1 MSEQHDHIQVEI
13 AALRE
18 TVAALRK
25 ENAMLMNFSRQAD
38 RANKAKSDFL
48 AMISHEIRTPMN
60 GVIGLTELLLD
71 TELDPKQHH
80 YAGLIL
86 TSARHLLALINSL
99 LDFSKIEADMME
111 LEINEFDLREMVD
124 ELMTLYAVSG
134 QKKDLRIYAEM
145 DPRGEGRFV
154 GDNYRIRQILINFLG
169 NAIKFTDEGEVVLK
183 VSSSPSGEGR
193 EFLRFEVRDSGPGIP
208 PDKLDLLFKPFSQ
221 LDSSS
226 TRRYGGTGLGLSI
239 CQKLVELMGGE
250 IGVTSVP
257 DQGSTF
263 WFTLPLGRAAER
275 SEHREEKEKR
285 PGAVPRDTNRNR
297 AWANS
302 VGGTD
307 GAPNDT
313 GRTPERK
320 STAGGTGTPPC
331 ILIVEDEETNRFVL
345 RTILEKAGAETAI
358 ARNGREAVELAG
370 GKRFDLIFMDCQMPV
385 MDGFAATESIYAAAA
400 AAGVP
405 RPRII
410 ALTADATEAT
420 RRHCREVGMVDYL
433 VKPIDFARLQAVVD
447 TWLPEEN
454 LSIVAGGHQMARDDG
469 GAVEPESLS
478 ESNQIDRQVLISL
491 KQIVGDVRP
500 VIRVFLEIL
509 PKRLG
514 RLEEAIGR
522 ADFEGARAVAHTLK
536 GSSSQFGG
544 TYFSNLCLRLE
555 VMAGNRI
562 LTGSDILLEKIRPAA
577 DRLAEFLIEELD
589 KK

>member
-1 MSEQHDHIQVEI
+1 MSEQHDHFQAEI
-13 AALRE
+13 AELQE

-86 TSARHLLALINSL
+86 SSARHLLALINSL

-111 LEINEFDLREMVD
+111 LEINEFDLQEMVD

-134 QKKDLRIYAEM
+134 QKKNLHIYAET
-145 DPRGEGRFV
+145 DPRVEGRFV
-154 GDNYRIRQILINFLG
+154 GDSYRIRQILINFLG
-169 NAIKFTDEGEVVLK
+169 NAIKFTEVGEVVLK
-183 VSSSPSGEGR
+183 VSSGPSGQGG
-193 EFLRFEVRDSGPGIP
+193 EFLRFEVRDSGSGIP

-221 LDSSS
+221 LDNSS

-239 CQKLVELMGGE
+239 CQKLVGLMGGE

-257 DQGSTF
+257 DQGSAF
-263 WFTLPLGRAAER
+263 WFTHPLVRAVER
-275 SEHREEKEKR
+275 SENREEKEKGPAAS
-285 PGAVPRDTNRNR
+285 PGSTNGNR
-297 AWANS
+297 EVARGA
-302 VGGTD
+302 GGTD
-307 GAPNDT
+307 GARGN
-313 GRTPERK
+313 GSRTSERK
-320 STAGGTGTPPC
+320 SAAGGTDTPPC

-358 ARNGREAVELAG
+358 ARNGREAVEVTG

-385 MDGFAATESIYAAAA
+385 MDGFEATERIHAAAD
-400 AAGVP
+400 AAGIS

-410 ALTADATEAT
+410 ALTADATDAT

-447 TWLPEEN
+447 TWLPEGN
-454 LSIVAGGHQMARDDG
+454 LSIVAGGHQVAGDDG
-469 GAVEPESLS
+469 GVVEPEGLS
-478 ESNQIDRQVLISL
+478 ESNQIDRQVLINL
-491 KQIVGDVRP
+491 QQIVGDVRP
-500 VIRVFLEIL
+500 VIRVFLETL

-522 ADFEGARAVAHTLK
+522 EDFEGARAVAHTLK

-544 TYFSNLCLRLE
+544 LYFSNLCLRIE
-555 VMAGNRI
+555 TMAGKRI
-562 LTGSDILLEKIRPAA
+562 LSGTDILLEKIRPAA
-577 DRLAEFLIEELD
+577 DRLVEFLTEELD